1 MFKIY
6 FEIIH
11 GGSPKRP
18 RLATKSTIIP
28 TPLQFHDST
37 LGWHLSSLIWSGFQE
52 QEKEELGE
60 REMEQQPLSPRL
72 RTCKAIK
79 LLQRLR
85 EGQLGNALRFRIKNN
100 TIIPNHVHNARII
113 GRIRRLHYNV
123 IWFLV
128 PVSWI
133 FYHSSNIQGL
143 YCRKETV
150 KCNLLYLFLHLISM
164 FMSYI
169 CLWPNMMAPHSS
181 TFAWKIPWTDEPGGL
196 QSMGSLRVRHD
207 WATSLS
213 LFAFMHWRR
222 KWHPLQCSCLEN
234 PRDGGVWW
242 AAVYGV
248 AQSRT
253 WLKRL
258 SSSSSKHGMVYLLRW
273 TLLLLWGDINQYL
286 LA

>member
-1 MFKIY
+1 MDSLPAEPPEKPHSTYTSMFKIY

-196 QSMGSLRVRHD
+196 QSMELLRVGHD

-213 LFAFMHWRR
+213 LFTFMHWRR
-222 KWHPLQCSCLEN
+222 
-234 PRDGGVWW
+234 
-242 AAVYGV
+242 
-248 AQSRT
+248 T
-253 WLKRL
+253 WQPTPVFLPGESQGRRSL
-258 SSSSSKHGMVYLLRW
+258 VGCH
-273 TLLLLWGDINQYL
+273 LWGHTELDTTE
-286 LA
+286 AT